1 MKKTLTIL
9 ALTAVMALFLVSS
22 ATAGSTLDRI
32 KKKGELVVGITGS
45 QPPLNATAKDGRILG
60 LEGDLARLMAS
71 GMGVE
76 VKFVKKPFNK
86 LLPALESGMVDVIMS
101 SMTMTP
107 KRNLNVAFV
116 GPYYISGKGI
126 LTKYEHIGKLQK
138 PQGLNS
144 PDFRVVTLKD
154 STSEAFVKSAASNAK
169 LVTVGSYKE
178 GLDKLM
184 KNEVEALV
192 ADYPYCAVSAFRYQD
207 KGLTAGESRLTFEPI
222 GVAMPEDT
230 LLINW
235 TTNFLNALQA
245 SGTLEGLTKKW
256 FTDGSWLKELPE

>member
-9 ALTAVMALFLVSS
+9 TLTVVLAMFLVSP
-22 ATAGSTLDRI
+22 AIAGSTLDRI
-32 KKKGELVVGITGS
+32 KKKGELVVGIAGT
-45 QPPLNATAKDGRILG
+45 QPPLNATSKDGKILG
-60 LEGDLARLMAS
+60 LEGDLARLMAA

-86 LLPALESGMVDVIMS
+86 LLPALESGMVDIIMS

-138 PQGLNS
+138 QGGLNS
-144 PDFRVVTLKD
+144 PEFKVVTLKD
-154 STSEAFVKSAASNAK
+154 STSEAFVKGAAPKAT
-169 LVTVGSYKE
+169 LITVGSYKD
-178 GLDKLM
+178 GVDKLL
-184 KNEVEALV
+184 NDEVEALV
-192 ADYPYCAVSAFRYQD
+192 ADYPFCAVSAFRYQD

-222 GVAMPEDT
+222 GIAMPEDT

-256 FTDGSWLKELPE
+256 FTDGSWLKDIQD

>member
-9 ALTAVMALFLVSS
+9 TLTAVLAMFLVSP
-22 ATAGSTLDRI
+22 AIAGSTLDRI
-32 KKKGELVVGITGS
+32 QKKGELVVGLTGT
-45 QPPLNATAKDGRILG
+45 QPPLNATTKDGKIIG
-60 LEGDLARLMAS
+60 LEGDLARLMAA

-116 GPYYISGKGI
+116 GPYYVSGKGI
-126 LTKYEHIGKLQK
+126 LTKYEHIGKLQG
-138 PQGLNS
+138 PSGLNT
-144 PDFRVVTLKD
+144 PEYKVVALKD
-154 STSEAFVKSAASNAK
+154 STSEAFAKGAAPKAT
-169 LVTVGSYKE
+169 LITVGSYKE

-184 KNEVEALV
+184 NNEVHALI
-192 ADYPYCAVSAFRYQD
+192 ADYPYCAVSAFRYQS

-222 GVAMPEDT
+222 GITMPEDT

-245 SGTLEGLTKKW
+245 SGTLEGITKKW